1 MQMFQQYMRT
11 QTSTI
16 ESSSKEALVKICGSK
31 SFTDAISLSLLT
43 GTQKSLE
50 MTFRKSLEDILIPAY
65 QKITHEMFQEMGKA
79 FTAGTK
85 ECKNHS
91 ITFNSL
97 KVSFSLQILA
107 HSTLI

>member
-1 MQMFQQYMRT
+1 MMQMFQQYMRT

-85 ECKNHS
+85 ECKNNS
-91 ITFNSL
+91 ITFKSL
-97 KVSFSLQILA
+97 KVSFS
-107 HSTLI
+107 S

>member
-1 MQMFQQYMRT
+1 MSFCREKHYQRELTEAMMQMFQQYMRT

-65 QKITHEMFQEMGKA
+65 QRITHEMFQEMGKA

-85 ECKNHS
+85 ECKNL
-91 ITFNSL
+91 FCYL
-97 KVSFSLQILA
+97 
-107 HSTLI
+107 